1 MVLGFQLTIV
11 LVLYV
16 LGVLWHDRNSKL
28 FSLGCWWRDIHL
40 SCYLSKTSEKTIPC
54 NRHVII
60 NFGRFSFW
68 CFHITLLHLVS
79 LLRSLSTHKCKRK
92 YAGSLALKC
101 STASIKSTS
110 ENYLKQNISVQ
121 LKFTKTADL
130 IFTLSFNQLL
140 RFLASWVS
148 TTRANHVISA
158 SKTFTFKCVRC
169 GHSDI
174 LTITSSDLQ

>member
-1 MVLGFQLTIV
+1 MCWVFFGMTEIPNFSH
-11 LVLYV
+11 LVAG
-16 LGVLWHDRNSKL
+16 GVIFICLAIYLKHQKKL
-28 FSLGCWWRDIHL
+28 SPAIGMLL
-40 SCYLSKTSEKTIPC
+40 STSA
-54 NRHVII
+54 
-60 NFGRFSFW
+60 GFSFW